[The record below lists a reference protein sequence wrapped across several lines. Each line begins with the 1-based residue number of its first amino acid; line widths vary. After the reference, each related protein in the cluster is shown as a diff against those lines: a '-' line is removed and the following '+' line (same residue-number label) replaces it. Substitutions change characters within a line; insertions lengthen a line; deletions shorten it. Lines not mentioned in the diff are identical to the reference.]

1 MAFILHLADY
11 IAVLS
16 NAGYDI
22 DEVLDIE
29 EEGTENL
36 LSIHHI
42 DIKSISSEIFESIL
56 KIETGLIL

>member
-16 NAGYDI
+16 GAGYDI

-29 EEGTENL
+29 EEGTENFL
-36 LSIHHI
+36 GIHQV
-42 DIKSISSEIFESIL
+42 DVKSISSEIFESIL
-56 KIETGLIL
+56 KIEEGLAI